1 MSFSKF
7 GNYRYTL
14 RDSAR
19 RGLSRNTAMLQRIAK
34 EKTPENFCPVA
45 SCLYRILNGQTGE
58 QGEVYRYRENSRE
71 DIMSAAPVKGL
82 RFLHTRVVDY
92 DKKPALYQVTRI
104 AMGVVYYR
112 PVYDAGIQ
120 GSERLG
126 TVECCDLD
134 TFKRVRL
141 GTE

>member
-45 SCLYRILNGQTGE
+45 SCLYRTCTGNKHGNYTPCPKHIAIRFPECTCTNNGGYCDRCNALVELRE
-58 QGEVYRYRENSRE
+58 QLPYGGPALLATLRAMGCPDMSGNHTRE
-71 DIMSAAPVKGL
+71 DIARAMDEGL
-82 RFLHTRVVDY
+82 DVW
-92 DKKPALYQVTRI
+92 
-104 AMGVVYYR
+104 
-112 PVYDAGIQ
+112 
-120 GSERLG
+120 
-126 TVECCDLD
+126 EC
-134 TFKRVRL
+134 F
-141 GTE
+141 G

>member
-58 QGEVYRYRENSRE
+58 YTPCPKHLIQS
-71 DIMSAAPVKGL
+71 DIARAMDEGL
-82 RFLHTRVVDY
+82 DVW
-92 DKKPALYQVTRI
+92 
-104 AMGVVYYR
+104 
-112 PVYDAGIQ
+112 
-120 GSERLG
+120 
-126 TVECCDLD
+126 EC
-134 TFKRVRL
+134 F
-141 GTE
+141 G